1 VPAAEPVFDA
11 ESILRVLRR
20 HGVEFVVVGGIA
32 VQAHGYIRF
41 TRDLDVIIRPNSL
54 NASRLSEALTEL
66 EAELR
71 TPGALRLTDQAELRR
86 APLIPLMTRGGP
98 LDVLHVEHIGGA
110 PRSYDALRE
119 AALVIDLDGC
129 EVPVAG
135 LGDLIRM
142 KRAAGREQD
151 LMDIEALTRDPES
164 T

>member
-1 VPAAEPVFDA
+1 
-11 ESILRVLRR
+11 
-20 HGVEFVVVGGIA
+20 
-32 VQAHGYIRF
+32 
-41 TRDLDVIIRPNSL
+41 
-54 NASRLSEALTEL
+54 
-66 EAELR
+66 
-71 TPGALRLTDQAELRR
+71 
-86 APLIPLMTRGGP
+86 MTRGGP
-98 LDVLHVEHIGGA
+98 LDVVHVEHIAGA

-119 AALVIDLDGC
+119 AALVIDLDGR